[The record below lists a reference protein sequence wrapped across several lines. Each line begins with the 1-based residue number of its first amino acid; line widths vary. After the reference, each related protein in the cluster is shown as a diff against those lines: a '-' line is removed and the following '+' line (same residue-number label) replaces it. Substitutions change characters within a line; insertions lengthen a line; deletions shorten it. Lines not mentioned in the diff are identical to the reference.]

1 MSTSTE
7 ARAIAWPGTTPPRSD
22 NVELAPRISE
32 DWLSLII
39 GLFIFVLALAGIANL
54 DLLGWVV
61 TTAVWSDASKALG
74 TVSKSYASL
83 GGFGALVATYIG
95 LLVILSAAAIA
106 LKSDIKKFALAFTAV
121 FWIAYASWIV
131 GNYANFAA
139 VTPSELQKFG
149 ISWSLKLTNEGAYIF
164 ALIAGLLIANVFPRF
179 AEAIKDAVRPEL
191 YIKIAIVIL
200 GGFFAVTAAGKL
212 SLAGSLLLRGV
223 AAIIEA
229 YLIYWAVVYFV
240 ARKYFGFNREWA
252 APLASGISICGV
264 SAAIATGG
272 AIRARPMVPVLVSS
286 LVVIFAVV
294 EVLLLPF
301 LAQTFLAHEP
311 LVAGAWMGLAIKT
324 DGAAIAGGAITE
336 SLILAQNAAEGIKY
350 QPGWILGTAATIKV
364 FIDIFIGIWA
374 FVLGYIWTNHINR
387 TSDKANAREIW
398 ERFPKFVIGFVVT
411 FAVGLYLA
419 LATPADIATKVPAA
433 MGEANTIRV
442 VFFIMTFFSIGVLS
456 NFKKLWQEGIGRLA
470 AVYLVSLFGFVIWVG
485 LLISWLFFSGVKPP
499 LAS

>member
-1 MSTSTE
+1 MTTATTWNE
-7 ARAIAWPGTTPPRSD
+7 ATPARAD
-22 NVELAPRISE
+22 NVEIAPRISE

-39 GLFIFVLALAGIANL
+39 GLFIFVLALAGIANV
-54 DLLGWVV
+54 DLLGWAV
-61 TTAVWSDASKALG
+61 TTAVWTDIGKALG

-83 GGFGALVATYIG
+83 GGIGALVATYG
-95 LLVILSAAAIA
+95 ALLAVLSGAAVA
-106 LKSDIKKFALAFTAV
+106 LKSDIKKFVLSFTAV
-121 FWIAYASWIV
+121 FWIAYASWVV
-131 GNYANFAA
+131 GNFANFAA
-139 VTPSELQKFG
+139 VTPAELQKFG

-164 ALIAGLLIANVFPRF
+164 ALISGLVIANVFPRF

-212 SLAGSLLLRGV
+212 SLASSLLLRGV

-240 ARKYFGFNREWA
+240 ARKWFGFNREWA

-272 AIRARPMVPVLVSS
+272 AIRARPLVPVLVSS
-286 LVVIFAVV
+286 LVVVFAVV
-294 EVLLLPF
+294 EVLVLPF
-301 LAQTFLAHEP
+301 LAQTFLSHEP

-324 DGAAIAGGAITE
+324 DGAAVAGGAITE
-336 SLILAQNAAEGIKY
+336 SLILAQNAAEGVKY

-374 FVLGYIWTNHINR
+374 FVLGYIWTNHINP
-387 TSDKANAREIW
+387 TSDKASLREIW
-398 ERFPKFVIGFVVT
+398 QRFPKFVIGFVVT

-419 LATPADIATKVPAA
+419 LATPAGVAAKVPAA
-433 MGEANTIRV
+433 MGEANTLRV
-442 VFFIMTFFSIGVLS
+442 IFFILTFFSIGVLS
-456 NFKKLWQEGIGRLA
+456 NFKRLWQEGIGKLA